1 MKLLKYL
8 GIFLILIVAVLYGL
22 LFTGFGNNLVKPYI
36 EKTVKDKS
44 GFDLKLTKFDLNF
57 KSLDISAIVNGEI
70 NADVKGK
77 YSLFSQSF
85 DLDYN
90 VDVQNLNSFK
100 VNLDEPMGLNG
111 QIRGKIKDFSANG
124 VGKIL
129 DSDVRFLATLKDLKP
144 FDVDL
149 DAKGL
154 NVQKAMKLA
163 NQPAFLVG
171 KINAVANIQNGFGE
185 ANITS
190 NDLAINKD
198 GLKDKNI
205 TIPNNIALD
214 LNSDITLKDNIITA
228 SSNLNSKLANVN
240 AKETKFNLDNKNL
253 ESDFSLDILD
263 LANLEPFTKQKLNG
277 NLKVDGFTKVIDNK
291 PEFVKFNLVGFGG
304 EVNANLQDK
313 ILDAKINSIKIAELM
328 GVASMPKAISGV
340 INGEIKINDVY
351 DFNNI
356 QGSAILNVIDG
367 KINPAELKKMA
378 NLDFPQNNNFEI
390 SSKTLIENGIINSV
404 SNLASNL
411 FKIDNLKAIYNL
423 KEKDLKADF
432 KASVDDLSKLKE
444 FTKQTLKGNLKASGD
459 VSMKNNALK
468 GLNLNVNTLG
478 GEIKASSNGSN
489 LNADVNNLKLND
501 IFALIG
507 QNPLASGDLK
517 AKINL
522 SSIDIKNLNGT
533 ANINLSNSILN
544 DKELSKMLN
553 KEFPKNIKLNANSDI
568 NIANS
573 IANFNAVINSD
584 LANLKKLNGSFDINK
599 NSLNANYEALVNDLS
614 KLAFITGK
622 KMIGSVS
629 LNGEIKKDAKN
640 LVATANSDLFD
651 GKFKANLT
659 NENLKAT
666 FDKFK
671 IEKLTHMLD
680 FGEFYEGIGDLV
692 FNYNTLAQKGDF
704 NVDINEGR
712 LTPSKL
718 TTAIS
723 IATQKD
729 ITKEIFNNS
738 YVKGIINQGLVEFK
752 SQMKA
757 PKMDLN
763 VTKGTLDTK
772 TSKINIPVLMNIEK
786 TDITADVTGTTK
798 DPKVNVSSKYLEQK
812 LEKVLDKGLDKLL
825 GGKKNN
831 VKDDNSSLNN
841 DENSEEDSLKDGVK
855 NLLKG
860 FF

>member
-44 GFDLKLTKFDLNF
+44 GFDLELTKFDLNF

-85 DLDYN
+85 DLDYS

-111 QIRGKIKDFSANG
+111 QIRGKMKDFSANG

-129 DSDVRFLATLKDLKP
+129 DSDVRFLATLKDFKP

-190 NDLAINKD
+190 NNLAINKD

-228 SSNLNSKLANVN
+228 SSNLNSKLANIE

-277 NLKVDGFTKVIDNK
+277 NLKVDGFTKVVDNK

-328 GVASMPKAISGV
+328 GVASMPKAVSGV

-367 KINPAELKKMA
+367 KINPVELKKMT

-390 SSKTLIENGIINSV
+390 ASKTLIENGIVNSV

-568 NIANS
+568 NIVNS

-599 NSLNANYEALVNDLS
+599 NSLNANYEAFVNDLS
-614 KLAFITGK
+614 KLAFATGK

-738 YVKGIINQGLVEFK
+738 YVKGVINQGLVEFK

-772 TSKINIPVLMNIEK
+772 TSKINIPVLMNVEK
-786 TDITADVTGTTK
+786 TDISADVTGTTK

-825 GGKKNN
+825 GGKKDTTKDGNN
-831 VKDDNSSLNN
+831 SNINQNN
-841 DENSEEDSLKDGVK
+841 QEDSLKDGVK

>member
-44 GFDLKLTKFDLNF
+44 GFDLELTKFDLNF

-70 NADVKGK
+70 SADIRGK

-85 DLDYN
+85 DLDYS

-100 VNLDEPMGLNG
+100 VKLDEPMGLNG
-111 QIRGKIKDFSANG
+111 QIRGKMKDFSANG

-129 DSDVRFLATLKDLKP
+129 DSDVRFLAVLKDLKP

-163 NQPAFLVG
+163 NQPAFLTG

-228 SSNLNSKLANVN
+228 SSNLNSKLANIE

-253 ESDFSLDILD
+253 ESDFSLDISD

-277 NLKVDGFTKVIDNK
+277 NLKVDGFTKVVDNK
-291 PEFVKFNLVGFGG
+291 PEFAKFNLVGFGG
-304 EVNANLQDK
+304 EVNANLQNK

-328 GVASMPKAISGV
+328 GVASMPKAVSGI

-367 KINPAELKKMA
+367 KINPVELKKMT

-390 SSKTLIENGIINSV
+390 ASKTLIENGIVNSV

-507 QNPLASGDLK
+507 QNTLASGDLK

-599 NSLNANYEALVNDLS
+599 NSLNANYEAFVNDLS
-614 KLAFITGK
+614 KLAFISGK

-729 ITKEIFNNS
+729 ITKEIFNDS
-738 YVKGIINQGLVEFK
+738 YVKGIINQGFIEFK

-772 TSKINIPVLMNIEK
+772 TSKINIPVLINVEK

-855 NLLKG
+855 NILKG

>member
-44 GFDLKLTKFDLNF
+44 GFDLELTKFDLNF

-111 QIRGKIKDFSANG
+111 QIRGKMKDFSANG

-129 DSDVRFLATLKDLKP
+129 DSDVRFLATLKDFKP
-144 FDVDL
+144 FDIDL

-154 NVQKAMKLA
+154 NVQKAMKIT
-163 NQPAFLVG
+163 NQPAFLIG

-228 SSNLNSKLANVN
+228 SSNLNSKLANIE

-277 NLKVDGFTKVIDNK
+277 NLKVDGFTKVVDNK

-304 EVNANLQDK
+304 EVDANLQDK

-328 GVASMPKAISGV
+328 GVASMPKAVSGV

-367 KINPAELKKMA
+367 KINPVELKKMT

-390 SSKTLIENGIINSV
+390 ASKTLIENGIVNSV

-459 VSMKNNALK
+459 VNMKNNALK

-584 LANLKKLNGSFDINK
+584 LANLKKLNGSFDINQ
-599 NSLNANYEALVNDLS
+599 NSLNANYEAFVNDLS
-614 KLAFITGK
+614 KLAFVTGK
-622 KMIGSVS
+622 KMIGSVG

-729 ITKEIFNNS
+729 ITKEIFNDS
-738 YVKGIINQGLVEFK
+738 YVKGVINQGLVEFK

-772 TSKINIPVLMNIEK
+772 TSKINIPVLINIEK
-786 TDITADVTGTTK
+786 TDIAADVTGTTK
-798 DPKVNVSSKYLEQK
+798 NPKVNVSSKYLEQK

-825 GGKKNN
+825 GGKKDTTKDGNN
-831 VKDDNSSLNN
+831 SNINQNSQ
-841 DENSEEDSLKDGVK
+841 EDSLKDGVK

>member
-57 KSLDISAIVNGEI
+57 KSLDISAIINGEI

-111 QIRGKIKDFSANG
+111 LIRGKIKDFSANG

-129 DSDVRFLATLKDLKP
+129 DSDVRFLATLKDFKP

-163 NQPAFLVG
+163 NQPAFLIG

-205 TIPNNIALD
+205 TIPNNIAID

-228 SSNLNSKLANVN
+228 SSNLNSKLANLE

-277 NLKVDGFTKVIDNK
+277 NLKVDGFTKVVDNK

-328 GVASMPKAISGV
+328 GVASMPKAVSGV

-367 KINPAELKKMA
+367 KINPVELKKMA

-390 SSKTLIENGIINSV
+390 ASKTLIENGIVNSV

-640 LVATANSDLFD
+640 LVATANSNLFD

-757 PKMDLN
+757 PKIDLN

-786 TDITADVTGTTK
+786 TDIAADVTGTTK

-812 LEKVLDKGLDKLL
+812 LDKVLDKGLDKLL

>member
-90 VDVQNLNSFK
+90 VDIQNLNSFK
-100 VNLDEPMGLNG
+100 IKLDEPMGLNG
-111 QIRGKIKDFSANG
+111 KIRGKIKDFSANG

-129 DSDVRFLATLKDLKP
+129 DSDVRFLATLKDFKP
-144 FDVDL
+144 FDIDL

-163 NQPAFLVG
+163 NQPAFLIG

-205 TIPNNIALD
+205 TIPNNITLD

-228 SSNLNSKLANVN
+228 SSNLNSKLANIE

-277 NLKVDGFTKVIDNK
+277 NLKVDGFTKVVDNK

-304 EVNANLQDK
+304 EVDANLQDK

-328 GVASMPKAISGV
+328 GVASMPKAVSGV

-367 KINPAELKKMA
+367 KINPVELKKMA

-390 SSKTLIENGIINSV
+390 TSKTLIENGIVNSV

-432 KASVDDLSKLKE
+432 KASIDDLSKLKE

-599 NSLNANYEALVNDLS
+599 NSLNANYEAFVNDLS
-614 KLAFITGK
+614 KLAFISGK

-704 NVDINEGR
+704 NVDINESR

-729 ITKEIFNNS
+729 ITKEIFNDS
-738 YVKGIINQGLVEFK
+738 YVKGVINQGLVEFK

-772 TSKINIPVLMNIEK
+772 TSKINIPVLINIEK
-786 TDITADVTGTTK
+786 TDIAADVTGTTK

-825 GGKKNN
+825 GGKKDNANN
-831 VKDDNSSLNN
+831 NLNSN
-841 DENSEEDSLKDGVK
+841 ENREEDSLKDGVK

>member
-57 KSLDISAIVNGEI
+57 KSLDISAIINGEI

-111 QIRGKIKDFSANG
+111 LIRGKIKDFSANG

-129 DSDVRFLATLKDLKP
+129 DSDVRFLATLKDFKP

-205 TIPNNIALD
+205 TIPNNIAID

-228 SSNLNSKLANVN
+228 SSNLNSKLANLE

-277 NLKVDGFTKVIDNK
+277 NLKVDGFTKVVDNK

-328 GVASMPKAISGV
+328 GVASMPKAVSGV

-367 KINPAELKKMA
+367 KINPVELKKMA

-390 SSKTLIENGIINSV
+390 ASKTLIENGIVDSV

-533 ANINLSNSILN
+533 ANINLSNSVLN

-599 NSLNANYEALVNDLS
+599 NSLNANYEAFVNDLS
-614 KLAFITGK
+614 KLAFATGK

-640 LVATANSDLFD
+640 LVATANSNLFD
-651 GKFKANLT
+651 GNFKANLT

-729 ITKEIFNNS
+729 ITKEIFNDS
-738 YVKGIINQGLVEFK
+738 YVKGAINQGLVEFK

-772 TSKINIPVLMNIEK
+772 TSKINIPVLINVEK
-786 TDITADVTGTTK
+786 TDIAANVTGTTK

-812 LEKVLDKGLDKLL
+812 LEKAIDKGLDKLL
-825 GGKKNN
+825 GGKKDNANN
-831 VKDDNSSLNN
+831 NLNSN
-841 DENSEEDSLKDGVK
+841 ENREEDSLKDGVK

>member
-44 GFDLKLTKFDLNF
+44 GFDLELTKFDLNF

-85 DLDYN
+85 NLDYN
-90 VDVQNLNSFK
+90 VDIQNLNSFK

-111 QIRGKIKDFSANG
+111 QIRGKMKDFSANG

-129 DSDVRFLATLKDLKP
+129 DSDVRFLATLKDFKP
-144 FDVDL
+144 FDIDL

-163 NQPAFLVG
+163 NQPAFLIG

-228 SSNLNSKLANVN
+228 SSNLNSKLANIE

-277 NLKVDGFTKVIDNK
+277 NLKVDGFTKVVDNK

-304 EVNANLQDK
+304 EVDANLQDK

-328 GVASMPKAISGV
+328 GVASMPKAVSGV

-367 KINPAELKKMA
+367 KINPVELKKMA

-390 SSKTLIENGIINSV
+390 TSKTLIENGIVNSV

-432 KASVDDLSKLKE
+432 KASIDDLSKLKE

-459 VSMKNNALK
+459 VNMKNNALK

-478 GEIKASSNGSN
+478 GEIKASSNGLN

-533 ANINLSNSILN
+533 ANINLSNSVLN

-599 NSLNANYEALVNDLS
+599 NSLNANYEAFVNDLS
-614 KLAFITGK
+614 KLAFATGK

-640 LVATANSDLFD
+640 LVATANSNLFD
-651 GKFKANLT
+651 GNFKANLT

-729 ITKEIFNNS
+729 ITKEIFNDS
-738 YVKGIINQGLVEFK
+738 YVKGAINQGLVEFK

-772 TSKINIPVLMNIEK
+772 TSKINIPVLINVEK
-786 TDITADVTGTTK
+786 TDIAANVTGTTK

-812 LEKVLDKGLDKLL
+812 LEKAIDKGLDKLL
-825 GGKKNN
+825 GGKKDNANN
-831 VKDDNSSLNN
+831 NLNSN
-841 DENSEEDSLKDGVK
+841 ENREEDSLKDGVK

>member
-57 KSLDISAIVNGEI
+57 KSLDISAIINGEI

-111 QIRGKIKDFSANG
+111 LIRGKIKDFSANG

-129 DSDVRFLATLKDLKP
+129 DSDVRFLATLKDFKP

-205 TIPNNIALD
+205 TIPNDIAID

-228 SSNLNSKLANVN
+228 SSNLNSKLANLE

-277 NLKVDGFTKVIDNK
+277 NLKVDGFTKVVDNK

-328 GVASMPKAISGV
+328 GVASMPKAVSGV

-367 KINPAELKKMA
+367 KINPVELKKMA

-390 SSKTLIENGIINSV
+390 ASKTLIENGIVDSV

-522 SSIDIKNLNGT
+522 SNIDIKNLNGT

-573 IANFNAVINSD
+573 IANFNAIINSD

-599 NSLNANYEALVNDLS
+599 NFLNANYEAFVNDLS
-614 KLAFITGK
+614 KLAFVTGK
-622 KMIGSVS
+622 KMIGSVG

-671 IEKLTHMLD
+671 ISKLTHMLN

-729 ITKEIFNNS
+729 ITKEIFNDS
-738 YVKGIINQGLVEFK
+738 YVKGVINQGLVEFK

-786 TDITADVTGTTK
+786 TDIAADVTGTTK

-812 LEKVLDKGLDKLL
+812 LDKVIDKGLDKLL
-825 GGKKNN
+825 GGKKIM
-831 VKDDNSSLNN
+831 
-841 DENSEEDSLKDGVK
+841 LKMIIA
-855 NLLKG
+855 L
-860 FF
+860 

>member
-44 GFDLKLTKFDLNF
+44 GFDLELTKFDLNF

-90 VDVQNLNSFK
+90 VDIQNLNSFK

-111 QIRGKIKDFSANG
+111 QIRGKMKDFSANG

-129 DSDVRFLATLKDLKP
+129 DSDVRFLAVLKDLKP

-163 NQPAFLVG
+163 NQPAFLIG

-228 SSNLNSKLANVN
+228 SSNLNSKLANIE

-277 NLKVDGFTKVIDNK
+277 NLKVDGFTKVVDNK

-328 GVASMPKAISGV
+328 GVASMPKAISGL

-356 QGSAILNVIDG
+356 QGSTILNVIDG
-367 KINPAELKKMA
+367 KINPVELKKMT

-390 SSKTLIENGIINSV
+390 ASKTLIENGIVNSV

-478 GEIKASSNGSN
+478 GEIKASSNGLN

-584 LANLKKLNGSFDINK
+584 LANLKKLNGNFDINK
-599 NSLNANYEALVNDLS
+599 NSLNANYEAFVNDLS
-614 KLAFITGK
+614 KLAFVTGK
-622 KMIGSVS
+622 KMVGSVG

-738 YVKGIINQGLVEFK
+738 YVKGVINQGLVEFK

-786 TDITADVTGTTK
+786 TDISADVTGTTK

-825 GGKKNN
+825 GGKKDNTNN
-831 VKDDNSSLNN
+831 NLNSN
-841 DENSEEDSLKDGVK
+841 ENSQEDSLKDGVK

>member
-111 QIRGKIKDFSANG
+111 LIRGKIKDFSANG

-129 DSDVRFLATLKDLKP
+129 DSDVRFLATLKDFKP

-154 NVQKAMKLA
+154 NIQKAMKLA
-163 NQPAFLVG
+163 NQPTFLVG

-228 SSNLNSKLANVN
+228 SSNLNSKLANIG

-253 ESDFSLDILD
+253 ESDFSLDIFD

-277 NLKVDGFTKVIDNK
+277 NLKVDGFTKVVDNK

-328 GVASMPKAISGV
+328 GVASMPKAISGL

-367 KINPAELKKMA
+367 KINPVELKKMA

-390 SSKTLIENGIINSV
+390 ASKTLIENGIVDSV

-459 VSMKNNALK
+459 LSMKNNAIK

-522 SSIDIKNLNGT
+522 SNIDIKNLNGT

-640 LVATANSDLFD
+640 LVATANSNLFD

-757 PKMDLN
+757 PKIDLN

-786 TDITADVTGTTK
+786 TDIAADVTGTTK

-812 LEKVLDKGLDKLL
+812 LDKVLDKGLDKLL

>member
-44 GFDLKLTKFDLNF
+44 GFDLELTKFDLNF

-90 VDVQNLNSFK
+90 VDIQNLNSFK

-111 QIRGKIKDFSANG
+111 QIRGKMKDFSANG

-129 DSDVRFLATLKDLKP
+129 DSDVRFLATLKDFKP

-163 NQPAFLVG
+163 NQPAFLTG

-228 SSNLNSKLANVN
+228 SSNLNSKLANIE

-277 NLKVDGFTKVIDNK
+277 NLKVDGFTKVVDNK

-304 EVNANLQDK
+304 EVDANLQDK

-328 GVASMPKAISGV
+328 GVASMPKAVSGV

-356 QGSAILNVIDG
+356 QGSAILNVVDG
-367 KINPAELKKMA
+367 KINPVELKKMT

-390 SSKTLIENGIINSV
+390 ASKTLIENGIVNSV

-568 NIANS
+568 NIVNS

-599 NSLNANYEALVNDLS
+599 NSLNANYEAFVNDLS
-614 KLAFITGK
+614 KLAFATGK

-723 IATQKD
+723 ITTQKD

-738 YVKGIINQGLVEFK
+738 YVKGVINQGLVEFK

-786 TDITADVTGTTK
+786 TDISADVTGTTK

-825 GGKKNN
+825 GGKKDNTNN
-831 VKDDNSSLNN
+831 NLNSNENN
-841 DENSEEDSLKDGVK
+841 QEDSLKDGVK

>member
-57 KSLDISAIVNGEI
+57 KSLDISAIINGEI
-70 NADVKGK
+70 SADVKGK
-77 YSLFSQSF
+77 YSLFSQNF
-85 DLDYN
+85 DLNYSF
-90 VDVQNLNSFK
+90 DVQNLNSFK
-100 VNLDEPMGLNG
+100 IKLDEPMGLNG
-111 QIRGKIKDFSANG
+111 KIRGKMKDFSANG

-129 DSDVRFLATLKDLKP
+129 DSDVRFLAVLKDLKP

-154 NVQKAMKLA
+154 NVQKAMKIA
-163 NQPAFLVG
+163 NQPAFLTG

-190 NDLAINKD
+190 NNLAINKD

-228 SSNLNSKLANVN
+228 SSNLNSKLANIE

-277 NLKVDGFTKVIDNK
+277 NLKVDGFTKIVDNK
-291 PEFVKFNLVGFGG
+291 PEFVKFNLAGFGG

-328 GVASMPKAISGV
+328 GVASMPKAISGL

-367 KINPAELKKMA
+367 KINPVELKKMA

-390 SSKTLIENGIINSV
+390 TSKTLIENGIVDSV
-404 SNLASNL
+404 SNLTSNL
-411 FKIDNLKAIYNL
+411 FKIDNLKANYNL

-599 NSLNANYEALVNDLS
+599 NSLNANYEAFVNDLS
-614 KLAFITGK
+614 KLAFATGK

-640 LVATANSDLFD
+640 LVATANSNLFD
-651 GKFKANLT
+651 GNFKANLT

-729 ITKEIFNNS
+729 ITKEIFNDS
-738 YVKGIINQGLVEFK
+738 YVKGAINQGLVEFK

-772 TSKINIPVLMNIEK
+772 TSKINIPVLINVEK
-786 TDITADVTGTTK
+786 TDIAANVTGTTK

-812 LEKVLDKGLDKLL
+812 LEKAIDKGLDKLL
-825 GGKKNN
+825 GGKKDNANN
-831 VKDDNSSLNN
+831 NLNSN
-841 DENSEEDSLKDGVK
+841 ENREEDSLKDGVK

>member
-44 GFDLKLTKFDLNF
+44 GFDLELTKFDLNF

-90 VDVQNLNSFK
+90 VDIQNLNSFK

-111 QIRGKIKDFSANG
+111 QIRGKMKDFSANG

-129 DSDVRFLATLKDLKP
+129 DSDVRFLATLKDFKP

-228 SSNLNSKLANVN
+228 SSNLNSKLANIE

-277 NLKVDGFTKVIDNK
+277 NLKVDGFTKVVDNK

-304 EVNANLQDK
+304 EVDANLQDK

-328 GVASMPKAISGV
+328 GVASMPKAVSGV

-367 KINPAELKKMA
+367 KINPVELKKMA

>member
-57 KSLDISAIVNGEI
+57 KSLDISAIINGEI
-70 NADVKGK
+70 SADVKGK

-100 VNLDEPMGLNG
+100 VKLDEPMGLNG
-111 QIRGKIKDFSANG
+111 QIRGKMKDFSANG

-129 DSDVRFLATLKDLKP
+129 DSDVRFLAVLKDLKP

-163 NQPAFLVG
+163 NQPAFLTG
-171 KINAVANIQNGFGE
+171 KINAVANIQNGFGK

-190 NDLAINKD
+190 NNLAINKD

-228 SSNLNSKLANVN
+228 SSNLNSKLANIE

-277 NLKVDGFTKVIDNK
+277 NLKVDGFTKVVDNK

-367 KINPAELKKMA
+367 KINPVELKKMT
-378 NLDFPQNNNFEI
+378 NLDFPRNNNFEI
-390 SSKTLIENGIINSV
+390 ASKTLIENGIVNSV

-432 KASVDDLSKLKE
+432 KASVDDLSKLKD

-522 SSIDIKNLNGT
+522 SNIDIKNLNGT

-599 NSLNANYEALVNDLS
+599 NSLNANYEAFVNDLS

-729 ITKEIFNNS
+729 ITKEIFNDS
-738 YVKGIINQGLVEFK
+738 YVKGVINQGLVEFK

-772 TSKINIPVLMNIEK
+772 TSKINIPVLINIEK
-786 TDITADVTGTTK
+786 TDIAADVTGTTK

>member
-57 KSLDISAIVNGEI
+57 KSLDISAIINGEI

-111 QIRGKIKDFSANG
+111 LIRGKIKDFSANG

-129 DSDVRFLATLKDLKP
+129 DSDVRFLATLKDFKP

-205 TIPNNIALD
+205 TIPNNIAID

-228 SSNLNSKLANVN
+228 SSNLNSKLANLE

-277 NLKVDGFTKVIDNK
+277 NLKVDGFTKVVDNK

-328 GVASMPKAISGV
+328 GVASMPKAVSGV

-367 KINPAELKKMA
+367 KINPVELKKMA

-390 SSKTLIENGIINSV
+390 ASKTLIENGIVDSV

-573 IANFNAVINSD
+573 IANFNAIINSD
-584 LANLKKLNGSFDINK
+584 LANLKKLNGNFDINK
-599 NSLNANYEALVNDLS
+599 NSLNANYEAFVNDLS
-614 KLAFITGK
+614 KLAFVTGK

-651 GKFKANLT
+651 GKFKADLT

-729 ITKEIFNNS
+729 ITKEIFNDS
-738 YVKGIINQGLVEFK
+738 YVKGVINQGLVEFK

-772 TSKINIPVLMNIEK
+772 TSKINIPVLINIEK
-786 TDITADVTGTTK
+786 TDIAADVTGTTK

-825 GGKKNN
+825 GSKKNN

>member
-8 GIFLILIVAVLYGL
+8 GIFLILIVVVLYGL

-70 NADVKGK
+70 NADVRGK

-85 DLDYN
+85 DLDYS

-100 VNLDEPMGLNG
+100 IKLDEPMGLNG
-111 QIRGKIKDFSANG
+111 KIRGKVKDFDVNG
-124 VGKIL
+124 VGKML
-129 DSDVRFLATLKDLKP
+129 DSDVRFLAVLKDLKP

-154 NVQKAMKLA
+154 NVQKAMKIA
-163 NQPAFLVG
+163 NQPAFLTG

-190 NDLAINKD
+190 NNLAINKD

-205 TIPNNIALD
+205 TIPNNIALN

-228 SSNLNSKLANVN
+228 SSNLNSKLANIE

-277 NLKVDGFTKVIDNK
+277 NLKVDGFTKVVDNK

-304 EVNANLQDK
+304 EVNANLQNK

-328 GVASMPKAISGV
+328 GVASMPKAVSGV

-367 KINPAELKKMA
+367 KINPVELKKMA

-390 SSKTLIENGIINSV
+390 TSKTLIENGIVDSV
-404 SNLASNL
+404 SNLTSNL

-432 KASVDDLSKLKE
+432 KASIDDLSKLKE

-599 NSLNANYEALVNDLS
+599 NSLNANYEAFVNDLS
-614 KLAFITGK
+614 KLAFISGK

-704 NVDINEGR
+704 NVDINESR

-729 ITKEIFNNS
+729 ITKEIFNDS
-738 YVKGIINQGLVEFK
+738 YVKGVINQGLVKFK

-772 TSKINIPVLMNIEK
+772 TSKINIPVLINIEK
-786 TDITADVTGTTK
+786 TDIAADVTGTTK

>member
-8 GIFLILIVAVLYGL
+8 GIFLILIVVVLYGL

-70 NADVKGK
+70 SADIRGK

-85 DLDYN
+85 DLDYS

-100 VNLDEPMGLNG
+100 VKLDEPMGLNG

-129 DSDVRFLATLKDLKP
+129 DSDVRFLAVLKDLKP

-163 NQPAFLVG
+163 NQPAFITG
-171 KINAVANIQNGFGE
+171 KINAVANIENGFGE

-190 NDLAINKD
+190 NDLVINKD

-228 SSNLNSKLANVN
+228 SSNLNSKLANIE

-277 NLKVDGFTKVIDNK
+277 NLKVDGFTKVVDNK

-304 EVNANLQDK
+304 EVDANLQDK

-328 GVASMPKAISGV
+328 GVASMPKAVSGV

-367 KINPAELKKMA
+367 KINPVELKKMA

-390 SSKTLIENGIINSV
+390 ASKTLIENGIVNSV

-444 FTKQTLKGNLKASGD
+444 FTKQTLKGSLKASGD
-459 VSMKNNALK
+459 VNMKNNALK

-599 NSLNANYEALVNDLS
+599 NSLNANYEAFVNDLS
-614 KLAFITGK
+614 KLAFISGK

-729 ITKEIFNNS
+729 ITKEIFNDS
-738 YVKGIINQGLVEFK
+738 YVKGVINQGFIKFK

-786 TDITADVTGTTK
+786 TDISADVTGTTK

-812 LEKVLDKGLDKLL
+812 LDKVIDKGLDKLL

>member
-44 GFDLKLTKFDLNF
+44 GFDLELTKFDLNF
-57 KSLDISAIVNGEI
+57 KSLDISAIINGEI

-85 DLDYN
+85 DLDYS

-100 VNLDEPMGLNG
+100 IKLDEPMGLNG
-111 QIRGKIKDFSANG
+111 QIRGKMKDFSANG

-129 DSDVRFLATLKDLKP
+129 DSDVRFLAVLKDLKP

-154 NVQKAMKLA
+154 NVQKAMKIA
-163 NQPAFLVG
+163 NQPVFLTG

-228 SSNLNSKLANVN
+228 SSNLSSKLANIE

-277 NLKVDGFTKVIDNK
+277 NLKVDGFTKVVDNK

-304 EVNANLQDK
+304 EVDANLQDK

-328 GVASMPKAISGV
+328 GVASMPKAVSGV

-367 KINPAELKKMA
+367 KINPVELKKMA

-390 SSKTLIENGIINSV
+390 ASKTLIENGIVNSV

-533 ANINLSNSILN
+533 ANINLSNSVLN

-599 NSLNANYEALVNDLS
+599 NSLNANYEAFVNDLS
-614 KLAFITGK
+614 KLAFATGK

-640 LVATANSDLFD
+640 LVATANSNLFD
-651 GKFKANLT
+651 GNFKANLT

-712 LTPSKL
+712 LTSSKL

-738 YVKGIINQGLVEFK
+738 YVKGVINQGLVEFK

-786 TDITADVTGTTK
+786 TDISADVTGTTK

-825 GGKKNN
+825 GGKKDTAKDGNN
-831 VKDDNSSLNN
+831 SNINQNSQ
-841 DENSEEDSLKDGVK
+841 EDSLKDGVK

>member
-70 NADVKGK
+70 NADIKGK

-100 VNLDEPMGLNG
+100 VNLDESMGLNG

-129 DSDVRFLATLKDLKP
+129 DSDVRFLAVLKDLKP

-228 SSNLNSKLANVN
+228 SSNLNSKLANVK

-277 NLKVDGFTKVIDNK
+277 NLKVDGFTKVVDNK

-328 GVASMPKAISGV
+328 GVAAMPKAVSGV

-367 KINPAELKKMA
+367 KINPVELKKMA

-459 VSMKNNALK
+459 ISMKNNALK

-553 KEFPKNIKLNANSDI
+553 KEFPKNVKLNANSDI

-599 NSLNANYEALVNDLS
+599 NSLNANYEAFVNDLS
-614 KLAFITGK
+614 KLAFATGK

-640 LVATANSDLFD
+640 LVATANSNLFD
-651 GKFKANLT
+651 GNFKANLT

-729 ITKEIFNNS
+729 ITKEIFNDS
-738 YVKGIINQGLVEFK
+738 YVKGAINQGLVEFK

-772 TSKINIPVLMNIEK
+772 TSKINIPVLINVEK
-786 TDITADVTGTTK
+786 TDIAANVTGTTK

-812 LEKVLDKGLDKLL
+812 LEKAIDKGLDKLL
-825 GGKKNN
+825 GGKKDNANN
-831 VKDDNSSLNN
+831 NLNSN
-841 DENSEEDSLKDGVK
+841 ENREEDSLKDGVK

>member
-44 GFDLKLTKFDLNF
+44 GFDLELTKFDLNF

-90 VDVQNLNSFK
+90 VDIQNLNSFK

-111 QIRGKIKDFSANG
+111 QIRGKMKDFSANG

-129 DSDVRFLATLKDLKP
+129 DSDVRFLATLKDFKP

-163 NQPAFLVG
+163 NQPAFLIG

-190 NDLAINKD
+190 NNLAINKD

-205 TIPNNIALD
+205 TIPNDIALD

-228 SSNLNSKLANVN
+228 SSNLNSKLANIE

-277 NLKVDGFTKVIDNK
+277 NLKVDGFTKVVDNK

-304 EVNANLQDK
+304 EVDANLQDK

-328 GVASMPKAISGV
+328 GVASMPKAVSGV

-367 KINPAELKKMA
+367 KINPVELKKMT

-390 SSKTLIENGIINSV
+390 ASKTLIENGIVNSV

-599 NSLNANYEALVNDLS
+599 NSLNANYEAFVNDLS
-614 KLAFITGK
+614 KLAFISGK

-704 NVDINEGR
+704 NVNINEGR

-738 YVKGIINQGLVEFK
+738 YVKGVINQGLVEFK

-786 TDITADVTGTTK
+786 TDIAADVTGTTK

-825 GGKKNN
+825 GGKKDTTKDGNN
-831 VKDDNSSLNN
+831 SNINQNSQ
-841 DENSEEDSLKDGVK
+841 EDSLKDGVK

>member
-90 VDVQNLNSFK
+90 VDIQNLNSFK

-111 QIRGKIKDFSANG
+111 QIRGKMKDFSANG

-129 DSDVRFLATLKDLKP
+129 DSDVRFLAVLKDLKP

-163 NQPAFLVG
+163 NQPAFLTG

-228 SSNLNSKLANVN
+228 SSNLNSKLANIE

-277 NLKVDGFTKVIDNK
+277 NLKVDGFTKVVDNK

-304 EVNANLQDK
+304 EVDANLQDK

-328 GVASMPKAISGV
+328 GVASMPKAVSGV

-356 QGSAILNVIDG
+356 QGSAILNVMDG
-367 KINPAELKKMA
+367 KINPVELKKMT

-390 SSKTLIENGIINSV
+390 ASKTLIENGIVNSV
-404 SNLASNL
+404 SNLVSNL

-478 GEIKASSNGSN
+478 GEIKASSNGLN

-522 SSIDIKNLNGT
+522 SNIDIKNLNGT

-573 IANFNAVINSD
+573 IANFNAIINSD

-599 NSLNANYEALVNDLS
+599 NFLNANYEAFVNDLS
-614 KLAFITGK
+614 KLAFVTGK
-622 KMIGSVS
+622 KMIGSVG

-671 IEKLTHMLD
+671 ISKLTHMLN

-729 ITKEIFNNS
+729 ITKEIFNDS
-738 YVKGIINQGLVEFK
+738 YVKGVINQGLVEFK

-786 TDITADVTGTTK
+786 TDIAADVTGTTK

-812 LEKVLDKGLDKLL
+812 LDKVIDKGLDKLL

>member
-57 KSLDISAIVNGEI
+57 KSLDISAIINGEI

-111 QIRGKIKDFSANG
+111 LIRGKIKDFSANG

-129 DSDVRFLATLKDLKP
+129 DSDVRFLATLKDFKP

-205 TIPNNIALD
+205 TIPNNIAID

-228 SSNLNSKLANVN
+228 SSNLNSKLANLE

-277 NLKVDGFTKVIDNK
+277 NLKVDGFTKVVDNK

-328 GVASMPKAISGV
+328 GVASMPKAVSGV

-367 KINPAELKKMA
+367 KINPVELKKMA

-390 SSKTLIENGIINSV
+390 ASKTLIENGIVDSV

-573 IANFNAVINSD
+573 IANFNAIINSD
-584 LANLKKLNGSFDINK
+584 LANLKKLNGNFDINK
-599 NSLNANYEALVNDLS
+599 NSLNANYEAFVNDLS
-614 KLAFITGK
+614 KLAFVTGK

-671 IEKLTHMLD
+671 ISKLTHMLD

-738 YVKGIINQGLVEFK
+738 YVKGVINQGLVEFK

-786 TDITADVTGTTK
+786 TDIAADVTGTTK

-825 GGKKNN
+825 GGKKDNANN
-831 VKDDNSSLNN
+831 NLNSN
-841 DENSEEDSLKDGVK
+841 ENREEDSLKDGVK

>member
-57 KSLDISAIVNGEI
+57 KSLDISAIMNGEI
-70 NADVKGK
+70 SADVKGK

-85 DLDYN
+85 DLDYS

-100 VNLDEPMGLNG
+100 IKLDEPMGLNG
-111 QIRGKIKDFSANG
+111 QIRGKMKDFSANG

-129 DSDVRFLATLKDLKP
+129 DSDVRFLAVLKDLKP

-154 NVQKAMKLA
+154 NVQKAMKIA
-163 NQPAFLVG
+163 NQPVFLTG

-228 SSNLNSKLANVN
+228 SSNLNSKLANIE

-277 NLKVDGFTKVIDNK
+277 NLKVDGFTKVVDNK

-304 EVNANLQDK
+304 EVDANLQDK

-328 GVASMPKAISGV
+328 GVASMPKAVSGV

-367 KINPAELKKMA
+367 KINPVELKKMT

-390 SSKTLIENGIINSV
+390 ASKTLIENGIVNSV
-404 SNLASNL
+404 SNLVSNL

-432 KASVDDLSKLKE
+432 KASIDDLSKLKE

-544 DKELSKMLN
+544 DKELSKMIN

-599 NSLNANYEALVNDLS
+599 NSLNANYEAFVNDLS
-614 KLAFITGK
+614 KLAFATGK

-640 LVATANSDLFD
+640 LVATANSNLFD

-738 YVKGIINQGLVEFK
+738 YAKGVINQGLVEFK

-786 TDITADVTGTTK
+786 TDISADVTGTTK

-825 GGKKNN
+825 GDKKDNTNN
-831 VKDDNSSLNN
+831 NLNSNENN
-841 DENSEEDSLKDGVK
+841 QEDSLKDGVK

>member
-8 GIFLILIVAVLYGL
+8 GIFLILVVAVLYGL

-44 GFDLKLTKFDLNF
+44 GFDLELTKFDLNF

-111 QIRGKIKDFSANG
+111 QIRGKMKDFSANG

-129 DSDVRFLATLKDLKP
+129 DSDVRFLATLKDFKP
-144 FDVDL
+144 FDIDL

-154 NVQKAMKLA
+154 NVQKAMKIT
-163 NQPAFLVG
+163 NQPAFLIG

-228 SSNLNSKLANVN
+228 SSNLNSKLANIE

-277 NLKVDGFTKVIDNK
+277 NLKVDGFTKVVDNK

-304 EVNANLQDK
+304 EVDANLQDK

-328 GVASMPKAISGV
+328 GVASMPKAVSGV

-367 KINPAELKKMA
+367 KINPVELKKMT

-390 SSKTLIENGIINSV
+390 ASKTLIENGIVNSV

-459 VSMKNNALK
+459 VNMKNNALK

-584 LANLKKLNGSFDINK
+584 LANLKKLNGSFDINQ
-599 NSLNANYEALVNDLS
+599 NSLNANYEAFVNDLS
-614 KLAFITGK
+614 KLAFVTGK
-622 KMIGSVS
+622 KMIGSVG

-729 ITKEIFNNS
+729 ITKEIFNDS
-738 YVKGIINQGLVEFK
+738 YVKGVINQGLVEFK

-772 TSKINIPVLMNIEK
+772 TSKINIPVLINIEK
-786 TDITADVTGTTK
+786 TDIAADVTGTTK
-798 DPKVNVSSKYLEQK
+798 NPKVNVSSKYLEQK

-825 GGKKNN
+825 GGKKDTTKDGNN
-831 VKDDNSSLNN
+831 SNINQNSQ
-841 DENSEEDSLKDGVK
+841 EDSLKDGVK

>member
-8 GIFLILIVAVLYGL
+8 GIFLILIVVVLYGL

-70 NADVKGK
+70 NADVKGR

-90 VDVQNLNSFK
+90 VDIQNLNSFK

-111 QIRGKIKDFSANG
+111 QIRGKMKDFSANG

-129 DSDVRFLATLKDLKP
+129 DSDVRFLATLKDFKP
-144 FDVDL
+144 FDIDL

-163 NQPAFLVG
+163 NQPAFLIG

-228 SSNLNSKLANVN
+228 SSNLNSKLANIE

-277 NLKVDGFTKVIDNK
+277 NLKVDGFTKVVDNK

-328 GVASMPKAISGV
+328 GVASMPKAVSGV

-367 KINPAELKKMA
+367 KINPVELKKMA

-390 SSKTLIENGIINSV
+390 ASKTLIENGIVNSV

-432 KASVDDLSKLKE
+432 KASIDDLSKLKE

-553 KEFPKNIKLNANSDI
+553 KEFPKNVKLNANSDI

-599 NSLNANYEALVNDLS
+599 NSLNANYEAFVNDLS
-614 KLAFITGK
+614 KLAFISGK

-729 ITKEIFNNS
+729 ITKEIFNDS
-738 YVKGIINQGLVEFK
+738 YVKGVINQGLVEFK

-772 TSKINIPVLMNIEK
+772 TSKINIPVLINVEK

-812 LEKVLDKGLDKLL
+812 LEKVIDKGLDKLL

-831 VKDDNSSLNN
+831 VKDDNSSLND

>member
-111 QIRGKIKDFSANG
+111 LIRGKIKDFSANG

-129 DSDVRFLATLKDLKP
+129 DSDVRFLATLKDFKP

-154 NVQKAMKLA
+154 NIQKAMKLA
-163 NQPAFLVG
+163 NQPTFLVG

-228 SSNLNSKLANVN
+228 SSNLNSKLANIG

-253 ESDFSLDILD
+253 ESDFSLDIFD

-277 NLKVDGFTKVIDNK
+277 NLKVDGFTKVVDNK

-328 GVASMPKAISGV
+328 GVASMPKAVSGV

-367 KINPAELKKMA
+367 KINPVELKKMA

-390 SSKTLIENGIINSV
+390 SSKTLIENGIVDSV

-459 VSMKNNALK
+459 LSMKNNALK

-522 SSIDIKNLNGT
+522 SNIDIKNLNGT

-640 LVATANSDLFD
+640 LVATANSNLFD

-757 PKMDLN
+757 PKIDLN

-786 TDITADVTGTTK
+786 TDIAADVTGTTK

-812 LEKVLDKGLDKLL
+812 LDKVLDKGLDKLL

>member
-57 KSLDISAIVNGEI
+57 KSLDISAIINGEI
-70 NADVKGK
+70 SADVRGK

-85 DLDYN
+85 DLDYS

-100 VNLDEPMGLNG
+100 IKLDEPMGLNG
-111 QIRGKIKDFSANG
+111 QIRGKMKDFSANG

-129 DSDVRFLATLKDLKP
+129 DSDVRFLAVLKDLKP

-154 NVQKAMKLA
+154 NVQKAMKIA
-163 NQPAFLVG
+163 NQPVFLTG

-228 SSNLNSKLANVN
+228 SSNLNSKLANIE

-277 NLKVDGFTKVIDNK
+277 NLKVDGFTKVVDNK

-304 EVNANLQDK
+304 EVDANLQDK

-328 GVASMPKAISGV
+328 GVASMPKAVSGI

-367 KINPAELKKMA
+367 KINPVELKKMT

-390 SSKTLIENGIINSV
+390 ASKTLIENGIVDSV

-478 GEIKASSNGSN
+478 GEIKASSNGLN

-533 ANINLSNSILN
+533 ANINLSNSVLN

-599 NSLNANYEALVNDLS
+599 NSLNANYEAFVNDLS
-614 KLAFITGK
+614 KLAFATGK

-640 LVATANSDLFD
+640 LVATANSNLFD
-651 GKFKANLT
+651 GNFKANLT

-729 ITKEIFNNS
+729 ITKEIFNDS
-738 YVKGIINQGLVEFK
+738 YVKGAINQGLVEFK

-772 TSKINIPVLMNIEK
+772 TSKINIPVLINVEK
-786 TDITADVTGTTK
+786 TDIAANVTGTTK

-812 LEKVLDKGLDKLL
+812 LEKAIDKGLDKLL
-825 GGKKNN
+825 GGKKDNTNN
-831 VKDDNSSLNN
+831 NLNSN
-841 DENSEEDSLKDGVK
+841 ENSQEDSLKDGVK

>member
-8 GIFLILIVAVLYGL
+8 GIFLILIVVVLYGL

-36 EKTVKDKS
+36 EKTVKDKP
-44 GFDLKLTKFDLNF
+44 GLDLKLTKFDLNF

-85 DLDYN
+85 DLDYS

-100 VNLDEPMGLNG
+100 IKLDEPMGLNG
-111 QIRGKIKDFSANG
+111 QIRGKMKDFSANG

-129 DSDVRFLATLKDLKP
+129 DSDVRFLAVLKDLKP

-163 NQPAFLVG
+163 NKPAFLTG

-205 TIPNNIALD
+205 TIPNNIALN
-214 LNSDITLKDNIITA
+214 LNSDITLKDNIIAA
-228 SSNLNSKLANVN
+228 SSNLNSKLANIE

-277 NLKVDGFTKVIDNK
+277 NLKVDGFTKVVDNK
-291 PEFVKFNLVGFGG
+291 PEFLKFNLAGFGG
-304 EVNANLQDK
+304 EVDANLQDK

-328 GVASMPKAISGV
+328 GVASMPKAISGL

-367 KINPAELKKMA
+367 KINPVELKKMA

-390 SSKTLIENGIINSV
+390 TSKTLIENGIVDSV

-459 VSMKNNALK
+459 VNMKNNALK

-533 ANINLSNSILN
+533 ANINLSNSVLN

-553 KEFPKNIKLNANSDI
+553 KEFPKNVKLNANSDI

-599 NSLNANYEALVNDLS
+599 NSLNANYEAFVNDLS
-614 KLAFITGK
+614 KLAFISGK

-729 ITKEIFNNS
+729 ITKEIFNDS
-738 YVKGIINQGLVEFK
+738 YVKGVINQGLVEFK

-786 TDITADVTGTTK
+786 TDIAADVTGTTK

>member
-57 KSLDISAIVNGEI
+57 KSLDISAIINGEI
-70 NADVKGK
+70 SADVKGK
-77 YSLFSQSF
+77 YSLFSQNF
-85 DLDYN
+85 DLNYSF
-90 VDVQNLNSFK
+90 DVQNLNSFK
-100 VNLDEPMGLNG
+100 IKLDEPMGLNG
-111 QIRGKIKDFSANG
+111 KIRGKMKDFSANG

-129 DSDVRFLATLKDLKP
+129 DSDVRFLAVLKDLKP

-154 NVQKAMKLA
+154 NVQKAMKIA
-163 NQPAFLVG
+163 NQPAFLTG

-190 NDLAINKD
+190 NNLAINKD

-228 SSNLNSKLANVN
+228 SSNLNSKLANIE

-277 NLKVDGFTKVIDNK
+277 NLKVDGFTKIVDNK
-291 PEFVKFNLVGFGG
+291 PEFVKFNLAGFGG

-328 GVASMPKAISGV
+328 GVASMPKAISGL

-367 KINPAELKKMA
+367 KINPVELKKMA

-390 SSKTLIENGIINSV
+390 TSKTLIENGIVDSV
-404 SNLASNL
+404 SNLSSNL

-423 KEKDLKADF
+423 REKDLKADF
-432 KASVDDLSKLKE
+432 KASIDDLSKLKE

-533 ANINLSNSILN
+533 ANINLSNSVLN

-584 LANLKKLNGSFDINK
+584 LANLKKLNGSFDINR
-599 NSLNANYEALVNDLS
+599 NSLNANYEAFVNDLS

-640 LVATANSDLFD
+640 LVATANSNLFD
-651 GKFKANLT
+651 GNFKANLT

-704 NVDINEGR
+704 NIDINEGR

-729 ITKEIFNNS
+729 ITKEIFNDS
-738 YVKGIINQGLVEFK
+738 YVKGVINQGFIEFK
-752 SQMKA
+752 SRMKA

-786 TDITADVTGTTK
+786 TDISADVTGTTK

-812 LEKVLDKGLDKLL
+812 LDKVIDKGLDKLL

-831 VKDDNSSLNN
+831 VKDDNSSLDN

>member
-57 KSLDISAIVNGEI
+57 KSLDISAIINGEI

-111 QIRGKIKDFSANG
+111 LIRGKIKDFSANG

-129 DSDVRFLATLKDLKP
+129 DSDVRFLATLKDFKP

-205 TIPNNIALD
+205 TIPNNIAID

-228 SSNLNSKLANVN
+228 SSNLNSKLANLE

-277 NLKVDGFTKVIDNK
+277 NLKVDGFTKVVDNK

-328 GVASMPKAISGV
+328 GVASMPKAVSGV

-367 KINPAELKKMA
+367 KINPVELKKMA

-390 SSKTLIENGIINSV
+390 ASKTLIENGIVDSV

-522 SSIDIKNLNGT
+522 SNIDIKNLNGT

-573 IANFNAVINSD
+573 IANFNAIINSD

-599 NSLNANYEALVNDLS
+599 NFLNANYEAFVNDLS
-614 KLAFITGK
+614 KLAFVTGK
-622 KMIGSVS
+622 KMIGSVG

-671 IEKLTHMLD
+671 ISKLTHMLN

-729 ITKEIFNNS
+729 ITKEIFNDS
-738 YVKGIINQGLVEFK
+738 YVKGVINQGLVEFK

-786 TDITADVTGTTK
+786 TDIAADVTGTTK

-812 LEKVLDKGLDKLL
+812 LDKVIDKGLDKLL

>member
-44 GFDLKLTKFDLNF
+44 GFDLELTKFDLNF

-90 VDVQNLNSFK
+90 VDIQNLNSFK
-100 VNLDEPMGLNG
+100 VKLDEPMGLNG
-111 QIRGKIKDFSANG
+111 QIRGKMKDFSANG

-129 DSDVRFLATLKDLKP
+129 DSDVRFLAVLKDLKP

-163 NQPAFLVG
+163 NQPAFLIG

-228 SSNLNSKLANVN
+228 SSNLNSKLANIE

-277 NLKVDGFTKVIDNK
+277 NLKVDGFTKVVDNK

-328 GVASMPKAISGV
+328 GVASMPKAVSGV

-367 KINPAELKKMA
+367 KINPVELKKMA

-390 SSKTLIENGIINSV
+390 SSKTLIENGIVDSV

-459 VSMKNNALK
+459 ISMKNNALK

-599 NSLNANYEALVNDLS
+599 NSLNANYEAFVNDLS
-614 KLAFITGK
+614 KLAFVTGK

-723 IATQKD
+723 IVTQKD

-738 YVKGIINQGLVEFK
+738 YVKGVINQDLVEFK

-786 TDITADVTGTTK
+786 TDISADVTGTTK

-825 GGKKNN
+825 GGKKDTIKDGNN
-831 VKDDNSSLNN
+831 SNINQNN
-841 DENSEEDSLKDGVK
+841 QEDSLKDGVK

>member
-8 GIFLILIVAVLYGL
+8 GIFLILIVVVLYGL

-70 NADVKGK
+70 NADVRGK

-85 DLDYN
+85 DLDYS

-100 VNLDEPMGLNG
+100 IKLDEPMGLNG
-111 QIRGKIKDFSANG
+111 KIRGKVKDFDVNG
-124 VGKIL
+124 VGKML
-129 DSDVRFLATLKDLKP
+129 DSDVRFLAVLKDLKP

-154 NVQKAMKLA
+154 NVQKAMKIA
-163 NQPAFLVG
+163 NQPAFLTG

-190 NDLAINKD
+190 NNLAINKD

-205 TIPNNIALD
+205 TIPNNIALN

-228 SSNLNSKLANVN
+228 SSNLNSKLANIE

-277 NLKVDGFTKVIDNK
+277 NLKVDGFTKVVDNK

-304 EVNANLQDK
+304 EVNANLQNK

-328 GVASMPKAISGV
+328 GVASMPKAVSGV

-367 KINPAELKKMA
+367 KINPVELKKMA

-390 SSKTLIENGIINSV
+390 TSKTLIENGIVDSV
-404 SNLASNL
+404 SNLTSNL

-432 KASVDDLSKLKE
+432 KASIDDLSKLKE

-599 NSLNANYEALVNDLS
+599 NSLNANYEAFVNDLS
-614 KLAFITGK
+614 KLAFISGK

-704 NVDINEGR
+704 NVDINESR

-729 ITKEIFNNS
+729 ITKEIFNDS
-738 YVKGIINQGLVEFK
+738 YVKGVINQGLVEFK

-772 TSKINIPVLMNIEK
+772 TSKINIPVLINIEK
-786 TDITADVTGTTK
+786 TDIAADVTGTTK

>member
-8 GIFLILIVAVLYGL
+8 GIFLILIVVVLYGL

-70 NADVKGK
+70 NADVRGK

-85 DLDYN
+85 DLDYS

-100 VNLDEPMGLNG
+100 IKLDEPMGLNG
-111 QIRGKIKDFSANG
+111 KIRGKVKDFDVNG
-124 VGKIL
+124 VGKML
-129 DSDVRFLATLKDLKP
+129 DSDVRFLAVLKDLKP

-154 NVQKAMKLA
+154 NVQKAMKIA
-163 NQPAFLVG
+163 NQPAFLTG

-190 NDLAINKD
+190 NNLVINKD

-228 SSNLNSKLANVN
+228 SSNLNSKLANIE

-277 NLKVDGFTKVIDNK
+277 NLKVDGFTKIVDNK
-291 PEFVKFNLVGFGG
+291 PEFVKFNLAGFGG

-328 GVASMPKAISGV
+328 GVASMPKAISGL

-367 KINPAELKKMA
+367 KINPVELKKMA

-390 SSKTLIENGIINSV
+390 TSKTLIENGIVDSV
-404 SNLASNL
+404 SNLTSNL
-411 FKIDNLKAIYNL
+411 FKIDNLKANYNL

-599 NSLNANYEALVNDLS
+599 NSLNANYEAFVNDLS

-629 LNGEIKKDAKN
+629 LNGEIKKDTKN
-640 LVATANSDLFD
+640 LVATANSNLFD

-729 ITKEIFNNS
+729 ITKEIFNDS
-738 YVKGIINQGLVEFK
+738 YVKGVINQGLVEFK

-757 PKMDLN
+757 HKMDLN

-786 TDITADVTGTTK
+786 TDIAADVTGTTK

-812 LEKVLDKGLDKLL
+812 LEKVIDKGLDKLL
-825 GGKKNN
+825 GGKKDNANN
-831 VKDDNSSLNN
+831 NLNSN
-841 DENSEEDSLKDGVK
+841 ENGEEDSLKDGVK

>member
-57 KSLDISAIVNGEI
+57 KSLDISAIINGEI
-70 NADVKGK
+70 SADVKGK
-77 YSLFSQSF
+77 YSLFSQNF
-85 DLDYN
+85 DLNYS

-100 VNLDEPMGLNG
+100 IKLDEPMGLNG
-111 QIRGKIKDFSANG
+111 KIRGKIKDFSANG

-129 DSDVRFLATLKDLKP
+129 DSDVRFLAVLKDLKP

-163 NQPAFLVG
+163 NQPAFLTG

-205 TIPNNIALD
+205 TIPNNIALN
-214 LNSDITLKDNIITA
+214 LNSDITLKDNIIAA
-228 SSNLNSKLANVN
+228 SSNLNSKLANIE

-277 NLKVDGFTKVIDNK
+277 NLKVDGFTKVVDNK
-291 PEFVKFNLVGFGG
+291 PEFVKFNLAGFGG

-328 GVASMPKAISGV
+328 GVASMPKAVSGL

-367 KINPAELKKMA
+367 KINPVELKKMT

-390 SSKTLIENGIINSV
+390 ASKTLIENGIVNSV

-533 ANINLSNSILN
+533 ANINLSNSVLN

-553 KEFPKNIKLNANSDI
+553 KEFPKNVKLNANSDI

-599 NSLNANYEALVNDLS
+599 NSLNANYEAFVNDLS
-614 KLAFITGK
+614 KLAFISGK

-729 ITKEIFNNS
+729 ITKEIFNDS
-738 YVKGIINQGLVEFK
+738 YVKGVINQGLVEFK

-786 TDITADVTGTTK
+786 TDIAADVTGTTK

-825 GGKKNN
+825 GGKKDTTKDGNN
-831 VKDDNSSLNN
+831 SNINQNN
-841 DENSEEDSLKDGVK
+841 QEDSLKDGVK

>member
-111 QIRGKIKDFSANG
+111 LIRGKIKDFSANG

-129 DSDVRFLATLKDLKP
+129 DSDVRFLATLKDFKP

-154 NVQKAMKLA
+154 NIQKAMKLA
-163 NQPAFLVG
+163 NQPTFLVG

-228 SSNLNSKLANVN
+228 SSNLNSKLANIG

-253 ESDFSLDILD
+253 ESDFSLDIFD

-277 NLKVDGFTKVIDNK
+277 NLKVDGFTKVVDNK

-328 GVASMPKAISGV
+328 GVASMPKAVSGV

-367 KINPAELKKMA
+367 KINPVELKKMA

-390 SSKTLIENGIINSV
+390 SSKTLIENGIVDSV

-459 VSMKNNALK
+459 LSMKNNALK

-522 SSIDIKNLNGT
+522 SNIDIKNLNGT

-640 LVATANSDLFD
+640 LVATANSNLFD

-757 PKMDLN
+757 PKIDLN

-786 TDITADVTGTTK
+786 TDIAADVTGTTK

-812 LEKVLDKGLDKLL
+812 LDKVLDKGLDKLL

-831 VKDDNSSLNN
+831 VKDDNRSLNN

>member
-8 GIFLILIVAVLYGL
+8 GIFLILIVVVLYGL

-70 NADVKGK
+70 NADVRGK

-85 DLDYN
+85 DLDYS

-100 VNLDEPMGLNG
+100 IKLDEPMGLNG
-111 QIRGKIKDFSANG
+111 KIRGKVKDFDVNG
-124 VGKIL
+124 VGKML
-129 DSDVRFLATLKDLKP
+129 DSDVRFLAVLKDLEP

-154 NVQKAMKLA
+154 NVQKAMKIA
-163 NQPAFLVG
+163 NQPAFLTG

-190 NDLAINKD
+190 NNLAINKD

-205 TIPNNIALD
+205 TIPNNIALN

-228 SSNLNSKLANVN
+228 SSNLNSKLANIE

-277 NLKVDGFTKVIDNK
+277 NLKVDGFTKVVDNK

-304 EVNANLQDK
+304 EVNANLQNK

-328 GVASMPKAISGV
+328 GVASMPKAVSGV

-367 KINPAELKKMA
+367 KINPVELKKMA

-390 SSKTLIENGIINSV
+390 TSKTLIENGIVDSV
-404 SNLASNL
+404 SNLTSNL

-432 KASVDDLSKLKE
+432 KASIDDLSKLKE

-599 NSLNANYEALVNDLS
+599 NSLNANYEAFVNDLS
-614 KLAFITGK
+614 KLAFISGK

-704 NVDINEGR
+704 NVDINESR

-729 ITKEIFNNS
+729 ITKEIFNDS
-738 YVKGIINQGLVEFK
+738 YVKGVINQGLVEFK

-772 TSKINIPVLMNIEK
+772 TSKINIPVLINIEK
-786 TDITADVTGTTK
+786 TDIAADVTGTTK

>member
-44 GFDLKLTKFDLNF
+44 GFDLELTKFDLNF

-111 QIRGKIKDFSANG
+111 QIRGKMKDFSANG

-129 DSDVRFLATLKDLKP
+129 DSDVRFLATLKDFKP
-144 FDVDL
+144 FDIDL

-154 NVQKAMKLA
+154 NVQKAMKIT
-163 NQPAFLVG
+163 NQPAFLIG

-228 SSNLNSKLANVN
+228 SSNLNSKLANIE

-277 NLKVDGFTKVIDNK
+277 NLKVDGFTKVVDNK

-304 EVNANLQDK
+304 EVDANLQDK

-328 GVASMPKAISGV
+328 GVASMPKAVSGV

-367 KINPAELKKMA
+367 KINPVELKKMT

-390 SSKTLIENGIINSV
+390 ASKTLIENGIVNSV

-459 VSMKNNALK
+459 VNMKNNALK

-584 LANLKKLNGSFDINK
+584 LANLKKLNGSFDINQ
-599 NSLNANYEALVNDLS
+599 NSLNANYEAFVNDLS
-614 KLAFITGK
+614 KLAFVTGK
-622 KMIGSVS
+622 KMIGSVG

-729 ITKEIFNNS
+729 ITKEIFNDS
-738 YVKGIINQGLVEFK
+738 YVKGVINQGLVEFK

-772 TSKINIPVLMNIEK
+772 TSKINIPVLINIEK
-786 TDITADVTGTTK
+786 TDIAADVTGTTK

-812 LEKVLDKGLDKLL
+812 LDKVLDKGLDKLL